1 MILSLIEFHSIRALT
16 AHRYTF
22 SLSLV
27 VIISSWVDYGVSFC
41 KLHCSLPSPV
51 RFTDA
56 RDVYTFPLLI
66 FCYLCDLA
74 TFVKVGTFQLP
85 TFRVR
90 LGRISGLVS
99 PGAPG
104 SVLLDLAPVCHCIPL
119 TSHGHSDSL
128 IQWILSA
135 SGFCNIFFFLRERV
149 ISPQPNPQPGPGDH
163 SLFGSYPLP
172 FLAWVALPGVHDSRQ
187 HSCRGHWNTQAT
199 SPRCDKVFISSEVD
213 EDLG

>member
-1 MILSLIEFHSIRALT
+1 M
-16 AHRYTF
+16 
-22 SLSLV
+22 
-27 VIISSWVDYGVSFC
+27 
-41 KLHCSLPSPV
+41 HCSLPSPV

-128 IQWILSA
+128 IQLILSA
-135 SGFCNIFFFLRERV
+135 SSFCNNCFFFFCGRGLSALSPIPNLDQGITLCLVPTLCLFWHGWPYQEYMTPANIAAGV
-149 ISPQPNPQPGPGDH
+149 IGTRKPPH
-163 SLFGSYPLP
+163 
-172 FLAWVALPGVHDSRQ
+172 LAATRCS
-187 HSCRGHWNTQAT
+187 SQA
-199 SPRCDKVFISSEVD
+199 R
-213 EDLG
+213 